1 MLGFTAFEVHEDDD
15 DEVVVA
21 WGASVIVRS
30 LGDALL
36 PVAVSSLTLMNSLL
50 VLVDTTPE
58 MFEVKVWKSPT
69 SPEVAGDEVVL
80 VGELDDMA
88 GKDPLSWDG
97 KEEHDEV
104 LTDESLLVA
113 MFSDCVPVEQL
124 FTLESVG
131 NGNSSR

>member
-30 LGDALL
+30 LRDASF
-36 PVAVSSLTLMNSLL
+36 PFAVSSLTLMHSLL

-104 LTDESLLVA
+104 LTDESLLMA
-113 MFSDCVPVEQL
+113 MFSDWVPVEQL